1 MARRSQEG
9 SSRARGPSR
18 TPGAARAL
26 GSPRGRRATLVA
38 GSALVLALGSTA
50 GPTACATPDDAVRTS
65 IVASFSAPRGVLDKA
80 KQLELRVLDGPVTC
94 DEATGAVAF
103 PEGDASARQ
112 IAKTNLGQEGCLPN
126 VKFCGNVSI
135 EKSATPRVFEASARD
150 GASLLAVGCT
160 TATVDQDAVPV
171 SIKMFRFL
179 APAVCGDGTVQPTE
193 QCEPG
198 GTSVCDDT
206 CQSNEI
212 LLSVGAS
219 GNKTS
224 TGKAGDKT
232 DAFFLWP
239 QGSGAGGRFLA
250 FFSDRAV
257 PSGGGTLE
265 VGLRVMSDD
274 LSPATSP
281 PALAN
286 GSIFLPNGGVFP
298 PDATPRQQ
306 SLPAAALLGGKYYV
320 AFQDDVGA
328 SLDIHLRVID
338 NLFQADSA
346 TPLGI
351 NGGDQG
357 EPGIQT
363 APAIAAGA
371 DRLFIAWQ
379 DQAAGTIVGR
389 TLNAAQA
396 LGSQNQI
403 STGNGN
409 VRPQVATTS
418 KGWVAV
424 WKSDTGIKLRAVDAN
439 GTPSGGEQTVNEG
452 GGGAEGGRVASLPDG
467 RFAVVWEKGGDIFVQ
482 RYDDRAI
489 PIDGDQATPV
499 NDVVTDGDQ
508 TQPTIAATSAAGGS
522 YVVAW
527 RDASSG
533 HIRAR
538 FLGGSSGF
546 LFNNVNGQATEF
558 QASRI
563 DGRDRVA
570 PVAVAGGSG
579 PFVAIGWE
587 DKSASDAGI
596 VVRRF
601 PLPSD

>member
-1 MARRSQEG
+1 MARLSQ
-9 SSRARGPSR
+9 
-18 TPGAARAL
+18 AANA
-26 GSPRGRRATLVA
+26 SAVVA
-38 GSALVLALGSTA
+38 ASVLVLVLGPLA
-50 GPTACATPDDAVRTS
+50 APTGCGTSDDAVRAS
-65 IVASFSAPRGVLDKA
+65 IVARFSAPRGVLDKA
-80 KQLELRVLDGPVTC
+80 KQLELRVLDGAITC

-112 IAKTNLGQEGCLPN
+112 IAKTNLGQDGCPPN

-135 EKSATPRVFEASARD
+135 EKSATPRVFEAAARD
-150 GASLLAVGCT
+150 GANLLAVGCT
-160 TATVDQDAVPV
+160 TATIELDAVPV

-198 GTSVCDDT
+198 GTSVCDEE
-206 CQSNEI
+206 CQSTEI

-239 QGSGAGGRFLA
+239 QGSGNGGRFLA
-250 FFSDRAV
+250 FFSDRVV

-274 LSPATSP
+274 LTPAASP

-298 PDATPRQQ
+298 PDATARQQ

-320 AFQDDVGA
+320 VFQDDVGA
-328 SLDIHLRVID
+328 SLDIHLRVVD
-338 NLFQADSA
+338 NLFQADGP

-363 APAIAAGA
+363 APAIAAGT
-371 DRLFIAWQ
+371 DRVFIAWQ

-389 TLNAAQA
+389 TLNAALT

-409 VRPQVATTS
+409 ARPAVAATS
-418 KGWVAV
+418 KGWVTV

-467 RFAVVWEKGGDIFVQ
+467 RFAVVWSKGGDVFVQ
-482 RYDDRAI
+482 RYDERAI
-489 PIDGDQATPV
+489 PIAGDQATPV
-499 NDVVTDGDQ
+499 NDVVTEGDQ
-508 TQPTIAATSAAGGS
+508 TEPTIAATPAAGGS

-527 RDASSG
+527 HDTASG

-546 LFNNVNGQATEF
+546 LFNNVNGQTTEF
-558 QASRI
+558 QASRD
-563 DGRDRVA
+563 DGRNRAA
-570 PVAVAGGSG
+570 PVAAVGGSG

-587 DKSASDAGI
+587 DKSSSNAGI
-596 VVRRF
+596 VARRF